1 MAFPLLPLLFL
12 AVPAYVL
19 AMTRKPSGRKKS
31 RGLHDPEVWANRLP
45 SISEIVPE
53 HDDWYL
59 DSDRQL
65 LFDPANGGFQIAANS
80 GKSLGDIAKSV
91 RNAAVFNT
99 NQSAVN
105 PVGFLIDPKSVP
117 LEDDFDPK
125 LREQFIENVTI
136 VRVLPQYLRKPWS
149 REWIAKGAGTT
160 SPVGDRGS
168 LRYSYNVAYNGLTDP
183 ESIAGFRYGAGR
195 TLANMKT
202 SPLIDFKELALKIA
216 PGAMYVKYLSDMGES
231 GTLAAIGQT
240 FSTLTSGEAGTTVPR
255 QVFFVL
261 ERNEICDPYPMTGR
275 LGFGPRYGY
284 WPSPVEKVLGDLGWC
299 YARSPGLDEA
309 TVFPLGIH
317 DPTWPLW
324 KKKKTIHRHVFHMRP
339 MEPFQMEWGLQQ
351 YNGIPTDYGMCG
363 GDCYKIVGRKK
374 GTNVYANNAESTV
387 NDVISLGN
395 FGLPEAVSASRGAF
409 PKRWQD
415 WDYIPGS
422 WEYDFNKVK
431 HTFPRPS
438 WKSLQS
444 GPKVGTTLVGE
455 SGYRPLPMADI
466 FSEDENY
473 LFPYIAM
480 SKFKY
485 APAFEPYEGLGMG
498 PDIESDLV
506 TVPLEWGPSPN
517 AFSGGPDGGVLVDNR
532 LDREEWTVIDLSPSG
547 VISGME
553 YDIGDGSPS
562 GVYEMNSPGTMPGR
576 KMPAY
581 FYNFWYGYTADLGQ
595 PGLSQKTR
603 DEMQWLRE
611 NPAMESIY
619 GTTGHTFRHP
629 TFAAN
634 KRS

>member
-19 AMTRKPSGRKKS
+19 AMTRKPSSGGNKGE
-31 RGLHDPEVWANRLP
+31 RGLPDPEVWANRLP

-65 LFDPANGGFQIAANS
+65 LFDPANGGFKIAANS

-99 NQSAVN
+99 NQSATN

-117 LEDDFDPK
+117 LDDVDPK
-125 LREQFIENVTI
+125 VREQFLENVTI

-149 REWIAKGAGTT
+149 REWIVKGAGTT
-160 SPVGDRGS
+160 SPVRGRGHLS
-168 LRYSYNVAYNGLTDP
+168 HNIAYNGLTHA

-195 TLANMKT
+195 TRANMKT

-284 WPSPVEKVLGDLGWC
+284 WPASVEKVLGDLGWC

-309 TVFPLGIH
+309 TVFPFGIH

-351 YNGIPTDYGMCG
+351 HIGISTAYGICG
-363 GDCYKIVGRKK
+363 GDCHKIVGRKI
-374 GTNVYANNAESTV
+374 GTSVYANNEEGTV
-387 NDVISLGN
+387 NDVMSLGN
-395 FGLPEAVSASRGAF
+395 FGLPKSQIRAS

-422 WEYDFNKVK
+422 WDYEFNRVK
-431 HTFPRPS
+431 GKFPRPS
-438 WKSLQS
+438 WKSKS
-444 GPKVGTTLVGE
+444 NGGNKVGTTLVGE
-455 SGYRPLPMADI
+455 SGYRPLPMAEI
-466 FSEDENY
+466 FSKDENY

-480 SKFKY
+480 GKFKY
-485 APAFEPYEGLGMG
+485 APAFEPHKSLGMG

-532 LDREEWTVIDLSPSG
+532 LDREEWTVINLSPSG
-547 VISGME
+547 VISGVD
-553 YDIGDGSPS
+553 YDVGDGSPS

-581 FYNFWYGYTADLGQ
+581 FYNFWYGYTADVGQ
-595 PGLSQKTR
+595 PGLSEKAR
-603 DEMQWLRE
+603 NGMQRISE
-611 NPAMESIY
+611 RPEMESIY
-619 GTTGHTFRHP
+619 GTKGNMPRHP
-629 TFAAN
+629 T
-634 KRS
+634 KYRP